1 MKALDD
7 DAVEAAPTL
16 QRSPGA
22 SVSPLQSVAEEVQN
36 NALGKRPLVSE
47 EEERALRCVS
57 ECAMK

>member
-7 DAVEAAPTL
+7 DAVEAAPPL
-16 QRSPGA
+16 QRSRGA

-36 NALGKRPLVSE
+36 NVLGKGPLVSQG
-47 EEERALRCVS
+47 EERTPRCVS